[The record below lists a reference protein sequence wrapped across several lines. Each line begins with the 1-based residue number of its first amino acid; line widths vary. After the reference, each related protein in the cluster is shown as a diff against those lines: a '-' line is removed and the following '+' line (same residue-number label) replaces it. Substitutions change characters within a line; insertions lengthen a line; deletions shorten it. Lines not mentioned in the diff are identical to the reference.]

1 MRSISTRQGL
11 VALAA
16 MCMVAVSTIVR
27 ADEQDLKVYPP
38 HWWAG
43 MASPALELMLHGEDI
58 ADSRVTTD
66 SVGVTIDDVTR
77 LDSNNY
83 LFVSLNLANAKDQT
97 LSLRLLDKKG
107 TVRVVPY
114 SLHARRKHSSQRE
127 GFSGKDAIYL
137 IAPDRFANGE
147 VNNDEVAGYREGVT
161 RDKAGGRHGG
171 DIQGIMNNLSYVSS
185 LGFTQVWT
193 MPLLENAMED
203 YSYHGYSITDFY
215 NIDPRFGTNALFKE
229 MSSEAREQGIGIIMD
244 MVLNHIG
251 SSHIWL
257 SDAPSSDWINN
268 NGRFVGTTHKRE
280 SLHDPHGVDAD
291 KKAFS
296 NGWFVPTMPDLN
308 QRNPHLANYLIQQA
322 IWWVEYA
329 DLSGIRVDTYSY
341 SDKAFLSAWTQRLMA
356 EYPRLNI
363 VGEEWSVNPAIT
375 AYWQRG
381 SYRRDGY
388 ESALPSVMDF
398 PLQQAVIEAINS
410 KESWSSGLTRIY
422 ETLATDFLYGNANDL
437 VVFADNH
444 DMRRVFTQVDGD
456 LRHWNMAMT
465 FFLTTRGIP
474 QVFYGSEILMDNG
487 TSDDHGIIRA
497 DFPGGWPDDKI
508 NAFTGKG
515 LTDSQHWATSRI
527 KTLLHLRRQYPAL
540 FEGNLTHYAPEEGI
554 YTYFRH
560 TDDPASPLIM
570 VVLNKQSNQG
580 SDTEDTPVVSL
591 DIGKYERMLK
601 GKTTLV
607 RLRDDKQFRVNE
619 TITLSPMSAS
629 VFIVK

>member
-43 MASPALELMLHGEDI
+43 MASPTLELMLHGEDI

-137 IAPDRFANGE
+137 IAPDRFVNGE

-308 QRNPHLANYLIQQA
+308 QQNPHLANYLIQQA

-456 LRHWNMAMT
+456 LRRWNMAMT

-497 DFPGGWPDDKI
+497 DFPGGWPDDKV

-580 SDTEDTPVVSL
+580 LDTENTPVVSL
-591 DIGKYERMLK
+591 DVGKYERMLK